1 MLKRL
6 AMCVVAASLAV
17 PAFVP
22 AVSAAPVEI
31 HITATDYQFDGIPKS
46 LTVGKHKFT
55 FTNASEER
63 VHEVFM
69 ARKKDGVKKTWQG
82 ILSAKHPEKYAVVV
96 GGTWAKPGKDGKPF
110 TANLKEGPHIA
121 LCFVSNSKHSEPHF
135 MKGMLR
141 KFKVYPAE
149 G

>member
-6 AMCVVAASLAV
+6 ALCVVAASLAV

-22 AVSAAPVEI
+22 AASAAPVEI
-31 HITATDYQFDGIPKS
+31 NVVATDYAFDGIPKT
-46 LTVGKHKFT
+46 LYVGKHTFN
-55 FTNASEER
+55 FTNASEKH
-63 VHEVFM
+63 VHEVFV

-82 ILSAKHPEKYAVVV
+82 ILQARHPEKYAVVV

-110 TANLKEGPHIA
+110 TAKLKEGAHIA

-135 MKGMLR
+135 MKGMSR
-141 KFKVYPAE
+141 KFKVYTPE